1 MQRILGIGRT
11 LRVEVVGEHVD
22 HLVVEVDMPD
32 FVLHRFDVDGSEVV
46 RGDLL
51 DPGFDFV
58 GGELERR
65 LESLGVLFERN
76 AGLFDADRS
85 GELVVVFLVGQP
97 DHSVQLLRVLPH
109 FGDRISDKT
118 VAVIGVAGQGG
129 EVHFL
134 FGRGQPD
141 VGFPED
147 RFDVHAVFGD
157 FIHRNLH
164 GGERNPEFGIFVAD
178 GDVVEI
184 EVAQIVIPIDTR
196 RHERSGEEQQGKGSH
211 RDKC

>member
-1 MQRILGIGRT
+1 MI
-11 LRVEVVGEHVD
+11 RVSISSAESSSAVLKASVYSSSG
-22 HLVVEVDMPD
+22 MPD
-32 FVLHRFDVDGSEVV
+32 SSM
-46 RGDLL
+46 
-51 DPGFDFV
+51 PIA
-58 GGELERR
+58 
-65 LESLGVLFERN
+65 SAN
-76 AGLFDADRS
+76 S
-85 GELVVVFLVGQP
+85 SVFLVGQP
-97 DHSVQLLRVLPH
+97 DHSVQLLRVQPH